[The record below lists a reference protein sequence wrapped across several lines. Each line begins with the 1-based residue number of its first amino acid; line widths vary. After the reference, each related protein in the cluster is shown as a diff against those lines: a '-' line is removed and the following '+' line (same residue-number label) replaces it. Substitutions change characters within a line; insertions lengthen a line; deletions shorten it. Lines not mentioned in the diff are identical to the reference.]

1 MCLKLFLILN
11 SWLKCINVWICFYFT
26 LYIISKP
33 RSRIL
38 AEVEAYFYH
47 LFFHTFKRPF
57 FFLFTNIWFLFSYLQ
72 SLIHD
77 SNLTISSMRAD
88 SLKTS
93 TKRSAFVFE
102 AQVAISTTFIKSRF
116 TLRSRNDV
124 CIFGKKGVSR
134 EIRFAKQ
141 QFCELHVTP
150 CLRSVN

>member
-1 MCLKLFLILN
+1 MTKVYKCLNLLLFYPLYHIQT
-11 SWLKCINVWICFYFT
+11 SLKDFGG
-26 LYIISKP
+26 S
-33 RSRIL
+33 RSVL
-38 AEVEAYFYH
+38 LSFVFSH
-47 LFFHTFKRPF
+47 LQASF

-134 EIRFAKQ
+134 EMRFAKQ